1 MKKILTITAILF
13 SVNISAQ
20 NPLKGMSD
28 TTVMLRNYIRNYD
41 SATSANYKT
50 EPLTLSHIS
59 GGMRNA
65 VIYPSDWQNR
75 FIIKSKPPYTDF
87 EVNGDRKEPILFK
100 INDTEYLI
108 FNKKIYRLLK

>member
-1 MKKILTITAILF
+1 MKKLLTITAILF
-13 SVNISAQ
+13 SVTAFSQKI
-20 NPLKGMSD
+20 KVSD
-28 TTVMLRNYIRNYD
+28 TASMLFKSISTVDYRNKYNTDTI
-41 SATSANYKT
+41 
-50 EPLTLSHIS
+50 PLTLSHIS

-65 VIYPSDWQNR
+65 VIYPSDWQNS